1 MRKNKPSF
9 SAAWFAL
16 ISLTVSYLASATLSE
31 AAEPAPVAPSAQN
44 DDPLQMGLPPIIFAV
59 AGIEANIYFDNVV
72 LTLNTANYAFD
83 VTCPKGKQQAER
95 WTWTPTEAD
104 VGDVPLQLEVRD
116 DQNRVVSRGST
127 TIKVSATKSD
137 KNNSLSLL
145 LIGDSLTH
153 ASVYSQH
160 LLDLAGKPG
169 QRALKLIGSH
179 GVAPTL
185 GPNRH
190 EGYGGWTA
198 QRFVTHFAETAR
210 QGDYSKRGS
219 PFLYKQSDGTV
230 KLEFQHYC
238 QDVNEGRYPDAVTIF
253 LGPNDIFSYQDET
266 IAGGIQE
273 MLGHY
278 DKLIE
283 MVKAASP
290 ATRIG
295 VMLPVPPAAS
305 QDAFG
310 SNYANGQTRWQYKR
324 NQHFLVSAMIKR
336 YGSRQSESVHLVPTH
351 VNLDTVHNYPTET
364 VSPNAHAELK
374 VVRQNN
380 GVHPAATGYRQ
391 IGDTV
396 FAWLASLST
405 AEAP

>member
-1 MRKNKPSF
+1 MSF
-9 SAAWFAL
+9 SATFLTSSAL
-16 ISLTVSYLASATLSE
+16 LE
-31 AAEPAPVAPSAQN
+31 AAEPVPTVVATQI
-44 DDPLQMGLPPIIFAV
+44 DDPLRMALPPEVFAL
-59 AGIEANIYFDNVV
+59 AGVETNIYFDNIV
-72 LTLNTANYAFD
+72 LTLNPANYAFD
-83 VTCPKGKQQAER
+83 ITCLKGRQQAER

-116 DQNRVVSRGST
+116 DQNRVISRGNT

-137 KNNSLSLL
+137 KHQSLSVLL
-145 LIGDSLTH
+145 VGDSLTH
-153 ASVYSQH
+153 ASVYPQH
-160 LLDLAGKPG
+160 LLNLAAKPG
-169 QRALKLIGSH
+169 QRALTLIGSH
-179 GVAPTL
+179 GVEPTL
-185 GPNRH
+185 GLNRH

-198 QRFVTHFAETAR
+198 QRFATHFTETAR
-210 QGDYSKRGS
+210 QGDYAKRGS
-219 PFLYKQSDGTV
+219 PFLYKQADGTV
-230 KLEFQHYC
+230 KLDFQHYC
-238 QDVNEGRYPDAVTIF
+238 QDVNEGRFPDAMTIF

-266 IAGGIQE
+266 ITAGIEE

-310 SNYANGQTRWQYKR
+310 NNYANSQTRWQYKR
-324 NQHFLVSAMIKR
+324 NQHALVLEMIKR
-336 YGSRQSESVHLVPTH
+336 YANRQSDRVQLIPTH
-351 VNLDTVHNYPTET
+351 LNLDSVHNYPTET
-364 VSPNAHAELK
+364 VTPNAHAEMK
-374 VVRQNN
+374 VVRQSN

-396 FAWLASLST
+396 FAWLASLNN
-405 AEAP
+405 AEIAPNQ